1 MKSLLLTLSLSLAA
15 LPIHADEMT
24 PTRSKDGA
32 DLPPPRIST
41 PKPAPAAMPAEPAP
55 VVSAPVETPPP
66 PKTVE
71 VASPP
76 PVVAPALPAETAP
89 AMPAKVAPAA
99 LAPVTPAGDTGWL
112 AGAGLGYSSN
122 RDYECTGC
130 GAAIGSLDDTGF
142 AYKLFGGYR
151 FGKHV
156 AVQGGY
162 LNLAD
167 TKAAG
172 VAGAWNDKLEVD
184 GFYAAVQGILPINQ
198 AFDVFATAGL
208 LRWDQKVTYNGGSGS
223 FDGTDLMYGLGA
235 SYALNKTGA
244 KVQLEW
250 NRMPDVGTNDPTYG
264 HKDDYDLFTVNLVY
278 QF

>member
-1 MKSLLLTLSLSLAA
+1 MRSLLLTLSLSLAA
-15 LPIHADEMT
+15 LPVHADEMT
-24 PTRSKDGA
+24 PTRSKDGI
-32 DLPPPRIST
+32 DLPPPRVST
-41 PKPAPAAMPAEPAP
+41 PKPAPAAVPAEPAP

-66 PKTVE
+66 KAVE

-76 PVVAPALPAETAP
+76 PV
-89 AMPAKVAPAA
+89 AKPAPAA
-99 LAPVTPAGDTGWL
+99 LAPVASAGDTGWF
-112 AGAGLGYSSN
+112 AGAGLGVSSN

-130 GAAIGSLDDTGF
+130 GAAIGSLDDSGF

-151 FGKHV
+151 FGRHV

-172 VAGAWNDKLEVD
+172 VGGAWNNKLEVD
-184 GFYAAVQGILPINQ
+184 GFYAAVQGILPIDQ

-208 LRWDQKVTYNGGSGS
+208 LRWDQKVTFNGGSGS
-223 FDGTDLMYGLGA
+223 FDGMDLMYGLGA

-244 KVQLEW
+244 KVQVEW
-250 NRMPDVGTNDPTYG
+250 NRLNDVGANDINLG
-264 HKDDYDLFTVNLVY
+264 HRDDYDLFTVNLVY